1 VKCPK
6 CGYVFSEEY
15 TQCLKCGNTMT
26 LILEVLGDFPSPAK
40 EPFLSVE
47 DFMKQPLIEEPEGGE
62 TPPPPKEIELKLP
75 E

>member
-1 VKCPK
+1 
-6 CGYVFSEEY
+6 
-15 TQCLKCGNTMT
+15 MT